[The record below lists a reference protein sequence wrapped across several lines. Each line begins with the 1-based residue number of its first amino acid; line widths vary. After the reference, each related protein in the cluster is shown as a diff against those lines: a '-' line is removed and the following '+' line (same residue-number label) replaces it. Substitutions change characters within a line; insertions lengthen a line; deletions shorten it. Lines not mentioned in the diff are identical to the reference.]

1 MRKRVNS
8 AYTSHCL
15 VRERVVG
22 LGGRVARVGIQV
34 GPELGLGLV
43 GEFQENSETGWKGT
57 PLVLPPTAKGE
68 GFCLT

>member
-1 MRKRVNS
+1 M
-8 AYTSHCL
+8 
-15 VRERVVG
+15 
-22 LGGRVARVGIQV
+22 ARVGIQV